1 MCDSSSRH
9 IFYCKLLKDYRCTIY
24 WLNKTDICGTPQR
37 RRSRKATQLIFSAV
51 VFAVLLQCY
60 CLICSE
66 ICNRHIM
73 VPVCPEASSV
83 VSRDLPQK
91 IITLT
96 GIDLY
101 ELSHWYC
108 DIGCIVRLWKI
119 NHKQMHHLL
128 NASSQKYLFNYKVA
142 HSSLNLFAEFVI
154 M

>member
-1 MCDSSSRH
+1 MHH
-9 IFYCKLLKDYRCTIY
+9 ILIKQNWHLRLPPKVEVTQGHATHFQCCCF
-24 WLNKTDICGTPQR
+24 CGSVP
-37 RRSRKATQLIFSAV
+37 
-51 VFAVLLQCY
+51 VLLPHMFCHMKYATGISWCQCVRRPVQW
-60 CLICSE
+60 CLE
-66 ICNRHIM
+66 IYHK
-73 VPVCPEASSV
+73 
-83 VSRDLPQK
+83 K

-108 DIGCIVRLWKI
+108 DIGCCRCIVRLWKI

-154 M
+154 MQYCI